1 MNRSG
6 QALLVYVEDTKSG
19 LKGPKVPLLGRATY
33 CNNQSNIAKLF
44 VIKTHSTR
52 QQKSNWTYC
61 RLVLTDL
68 FVCLGLIHC
77 SYKVPAPKGLL
88 AVPFTAL
95 ISFSTSS
102 LLLENLC
109 RELGKKKN
117 LSVVNKRKVN
127 IDCAYY

>member
-1 MNRSG
+1 MKRSG

-44 VIKTHSTR
+44 VIKAHSTG

-61 RLVLTDL
+61 RLVLTEL
-68 FVCLGLIHC
+68 LVCLGLIHY

-88 AVPFTAL
+88 AVLSPDV
-95 ISFSTSS
+95 I
-102 LLLENLC
+102 LC
-109 RELGKKKN
+109 G
-117 LSVVNKRKVN
+117 
-127 IDCAYY
+127 